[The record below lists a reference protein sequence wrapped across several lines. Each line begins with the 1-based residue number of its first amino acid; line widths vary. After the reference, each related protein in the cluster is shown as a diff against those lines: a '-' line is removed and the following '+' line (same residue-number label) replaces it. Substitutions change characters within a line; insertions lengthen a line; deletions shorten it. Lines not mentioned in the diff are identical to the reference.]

1 MVNLFLKRTSY
12 CSQNL
17 TGFSFS
23 GEASNGNAWGSTN
36 RGPRT
41 EWSVTTPHD
50 RPVAADKTPQTFSPD
65 GDNLVKVVV
74 LGAPGVGKTS
84 IIQVV
89 LLFVHF
95 FGCCNYAQGEFI
107 SSTDVCKKIR
117 VGLKCTI
124 AKQRS

>member
-1 MVNLFLKRTSY
+1 MMNVWRIKNVSFIEY
-12 CSQNL
+12 CYSL
-17 TGFSFS
+17 IFIYISA
-23 GEASNGNAWGSTN
+23 EVSNGNAWGSTN

-84 IIQVV
+84 IIQVF
-89 LLFVHF
+89 LFTLH
-95 FGCCNYAQGEFI
+95 
-107 SSTDVCKKIR
+107 
-117 VGLKCTI
+117 
-124 AKQRS
+124 